1 MNALLKKKN
10 TNENQENPV
19 SNDKDYMVRA
29 IAADGAI
36 RAFAIT
42 SKHLTEEAR
51 KRHGSSPTITAAL
64 GRLMA
69 GGAMMGIMMKGDQD
83 LLTLK
88 IHSEGPVRGL
98 TVTADA
104 HGNVKGYPVVP
115 VVNLPAN
122 EKGKFDVGG
131 AVAPGQLQVIKDL
144 GLKEP
149 YVGTTQLVNG
159 EIAEDLTY
167 YFAVSE
173 QTPSAVGLG
182 VLMSKENT
190 VRQAGGFIIQLMPHA
205 ADEIIDLLEK
215 KIHELLPVTTLLDQ
229 GHTPETLLE
238 LILGDLDLEITDRTD
253 AAFTCNCSKER
264 VSRVLYSIGKEE
276 LTSMIAENE
285 PVEVKC
291 HFCNEA
297 YTFSV
302 EELKRMITEPSA

>member
-1 MNALLKKKN
+1 MN
-10 TNENQENPV
+10 T
-19 SNDKDYMVRA
+19 DHDYIVRA

-36 RAFAIT
+36 RAFAMT
-42 SKHLTEEAR
+42 SKNLVEEAR
-51 KRHGSSPTITAAL
+51 RRHGTSPTITAAL
-64 GRLMA
+64 GRLMS
-69 GGAMMGIMMKGDQD
+69 GGAMMGIMMKGDDD

-88 IHSEGPVRGL
+88 ILSEGPVRGL

-104 HGNVKGYPVVP
+104 HGHVKGYPIVP
-115 VVNLPAN
+115 DVNLPAN
-122 EKGKFDVGG
+122 AKGKFDVGG

-182 VLMSKENT
+182 VLMNKENT

-205 ADEIIDLLEK
+205 SDEVIDALEQR
-215 KIHELLPVTTLLDQ
+215 INGLLPVTTLLDQ
-229 GHTPETLLE
+229 GHTPESLLE
-238 LILGDLDLEITDRTD
+238 LILGDLDLELTDRTD
-253 AAFTCNCSKER
+253 ASFVCNCSQER

-276 LTSMIAENE
+276 LDAMIADGD
-285 PVEVKC
+285 PIEVKC

-302 EELKRMITEPSA
+302 EELTETRAGL

>member
-1 MNALLKKKN
+1 MDN
-10 TNENQENPV
+10 
-19 SNDKDYMVRA
+19 KDYIVRA

-42 SKHLTEEAR
+42 SKDLTEEAR
-51 KRHGSSPTITAAL
+51 KRHGTSPTITAAL

-69 GGAMMGIMMKGDQD
+69 GGAMMGIMMKGEDD

-98 TVTADA
+98 TVTADS
-104 HGNVKGYPVVP
+104 HGHVKGYPLVP

-122 EKGKFDVGG
+122 AKGKFDVGG

-182 VLMSKENT
+182 VLMNKDNT

-205 ADEIIDLLEK
+205 SDEIIDALEK
-215 KIHELLPVTTLLDQ
+215 KIGELLPVTTLLDQ
-229 GHTPETLLE
+229 GHTPKSLLE
-238 LILGDLDLEITDRTD
+238 QILGEFGLEITEQID
-253 AAFTCNCSKER
+253 AAFCCNCSQER

-276 LTSMIAENE
+276 LDAMIADDE
-285 PVEVKC
+285 PIEVKC

-297 YTFSV
+297 YQFSV
-302 EELKRMITEPSA
+302 NELKTIRAGL

>member
-1 MNALLKKKN
+1 
-10 TNENQENPV
+10 
-19 SNDKDYMVRA
+19 MVRA
-29 IAADGAI
+29 TAAGGEV
-36 RAFAIT
+36 RAFAVT
-42 SKHLTEEAR
+42 SRNMVEEAR
-51 KRHGSSPTITAAL
+51 RRHGTSPTITAAL
-64 GRLMA
+64 GRLMSA
-69 GGAMMGIMMKGDQD
+69 AAMMGTMMKGEKD

-88 IHSEGPVRGL
+88 ITSEGPVRGL

-104 HGNVKGYPVVP
+104 AGHVKGYPIVP

-131 AVAPGQLQVIKDL
+131 AVYPGQLQVIMDL

-167 YFAVSE
+167 YFAASE

-182 VLMSKENT
+182 VLMNKENT

-205 ADEIIDLLEK
+205 TEETISTIERAVSGIS
-215 KIHELLPVTTLLDQ
+215 PVTTLLDE
-229 GHTPETLLE
+229 GHTPESMLE
-238 LILGDLDLEITDRTD
+238 HILGDLGLEINDHTDV
-253 AAFTCNCSKER
+253 AFSCNCSTER

-276 LTSMIAENE
+276 LDAMIADGE
-285 PVEVKC
+285 PIEVKC

-297 YTFSV
+297 YHFSV
-302 EELKRMITEPSA
+302 DELRAIRNRL

>member
-1 MNALLKKKN
+1 MEN
-10 TNENQENPV
+10 TN
-19 SNDKDYMVRA
+19 SRDYIVRG
-29 IAADGAI
+29 IAADGEI

-42 SKHLTEEAR
+42 SRNLVEEAR
-51 KRHGSSPTITAAL
+51 TRHETSPTITAAL
-64 GRLMA
+64 GRLLSA
-69 GGAMMGIMMKGDQD
+69 GAMMGIMMKGDKD

-88 IHSEGPVRGL
+88 ITSEGPVRGL
-98 TVTADA
+98 TVTADSK
-104 HGNVKGYPVVP
+104 GNVKGYPLVP

-144 GLKEP
+144 GLKDP

-167 YFAVSE
+167 YFALSE

-182 VLMSKENT
+182 VLMNKTNT

-205 ADEIIDLLEK
+205 REETIAALEK
-215 KIHELLPVTTLLDQ
+215 TLAGIKPVTTLLDE
-229 GHTPETLLE
+229 GHTPETMLE
-238 LILGDLDLEITDRTD
+238 LILDGMGLEITDRSD
-253 AAFTCNCSKER
+253 AAFYCNCSQDR

-276 LTSMIAENE
+276 LDAMISDGE
-285 PVEVKC
+285 PIEVKC

-297 YTFSV
+297 YRFSV
-302 EELKRMITEPSA
+302 DELKEIREQI